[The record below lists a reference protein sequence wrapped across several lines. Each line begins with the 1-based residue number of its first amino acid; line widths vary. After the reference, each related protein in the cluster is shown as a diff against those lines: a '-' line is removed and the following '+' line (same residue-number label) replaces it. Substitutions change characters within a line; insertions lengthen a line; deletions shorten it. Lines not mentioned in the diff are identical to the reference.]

1 MSTLKIYDGST
12 WQAVG
17 GIGSSGYSGYSGT
30 SGTAGAVNPNIFIN
44 GDLNVWQRG
53 TSFTSIA
60 GTSYFADRFRY
71 LTSAGQ
77 NVWNA
82 TRETD
87 VPSLAQSSHLSNYS
101 MKMAC
106 TTKEDAVAA
115 AEVTY
120 IRVAIEGYD
129 YAAIAQQAFTV
140 SFWVKAYKAGIY
152 CFAVFNSGADRSYV
166 AEYTIN
172 ASNTWEKKTVTIT
185 ASPAAGTWDYTTGV
199 GIYMNWTI
207 LSGAT
212 YQTTANTWAT
222 GQYIATSNQV
232 NGADSTSNTFF
243 LSQIKLEPGSSA
255 TQFMGEPAAVELERC
270 QRYFYQTGGTAAYEM
285 HAVGYIPTTSIAAVM
300 APIPVMRVQATL
312 GYTTVGNFCIG
323 YGSNAISACTALART
338 NSGNQRVFAINA
350 TATATPLTAGSAAW
364 LASNNNTTDRLTFS
378 AEI

>member
-30 SGTAGAVNPNIFIN
+30 NGTAGAVNPNIFIN

-270 QRYFYQTGGTAAYEM
+270 QRYLVVLGPGTTMPAATAFGISTTTANSFYYGQVAMRAAPGVTMTGTPRLHDGAAVVNITGVSYQGWLNNVVQFASTCASGVTQYRPYSVDCGTGTA
-285 HAVGYIPTTSIAAVM
+285 SI
-300 APIPVMRVQATL
+300 I
-312 GYTTVGNFCIG
+312 I
-323 YGSNAISACTALART
+323 
-338 NSGNQRVFAINA
+338 
-350 TATATPLTAGSAAW
+350 
-364 LASNNNTTDRLTFS
+364 S